1 MASVFLGDLNDFI
14 APSQACVN
22 PLFAAPKD
30 TSGAAAGAGSSAA
43 GVNGAGAMELV
54 LEDEEAWSVN
64 ISAPPLQEPDL
75 IKSTAGQ
82 TATVT
87 LNDCLACSGCVTSA
101 ETVLISQQSTAKLL
115 EALRSG
121 THSISVVSL
130 SPQSRAS
137 LADHFGASLLETQAR
152 VTTLLQALGVT
163 HIIDASCAGDLC
175 LVAARDE
182 LIGRIKASQ
191 SSTSSSSST
200 TAAAAPELPP
210 WRTPAHTV
218 AVSRAVQTELATG
231 QAQAVPPPQS
241 DAPLP
246 LLVSACPGWVCYAEK
261 TTPEAIPYM
270 SAVKSP
276 QQVLGALL
284 KGAAARAWGV
294 TAAQVLHVSVQP
306 CFDRKL
312 EASRLDFWDAESDSS
327 EVDLV
332 LSTAE
337 LLELIVQQC
346 GGSEAQVRSA
356 CTSSAGVVCVHYI

>member
-30 TSGAAAGAGSSAA
+30 TGAADGSSASGANSA
-43 GVNGAGAMELV
+43 GVMELV
-54 LEDEEAWSVN
+54 LEDEEAWSTNV
-64 ISAPPLQEPDL
+64 SAPPLQEPDL

-163 HIIDASCAGDLC
+163 HVIDASCAGDLC

-191 SSTSSSSST
+191 NSSTSGSSSNSST
-200 TAAAAPELPP
+200 ITAAAEPPP
-210 WRTPAHTV
+210 WRAPAHTV

-231 QAQAVPPPQS
+231 LTQAVPLPRS

-246 LLVSACPGWVCYAEK
+246 LLISACPGWVCYAEK

-284 KGAAARAWGV
+284 KGAGARAWGV
-294 TAAQVLHVSVQP
+294 SAQQVLHVSVQP

-312 EASRLDFWDAESDSS
+312 EASRLDFWDAAADSS

-346 GGSEAQVRSA
+346 RGSEAQVQRVA
-356 CTSSAGVVCVHYI
+356 VVVL